1 MVFPPAVDA
10 DNSYSN
16 GSVEARPR
24 GAPLQYRKRQGRACR
39 GFCGVYNEFSSIDFF
54 HNGFPPIRALTQSE
68 IDAQVPASCHFDAA
82 MLDLFTLQCKS
93 SSILLSRLSQK
104 PGTPFEDLRTR
115 VWAFQLRKSWL
126 PSRIRLFILHRGE
139 HGATPSLSSVV
150 SVVKERQ
157 QLSRKEYFC
166 SATRGCAL
174 SAIL

>member
-54 HNGFPPIRALTQSE
+54 HNGFSPIRALTQSE

-104 PGTPFEDLRTR
+104 PGTPFEDLGGEPGSLLETIVTLEQVSLGTEGKQLPRREPIPENRR
-115 VWAFQLRKSWL
+115 VCR
-126 PSRIRLFILHRGE
+126 
-139 HGATPSLSSVV
+139 
-150 SVVKERQ
+150 ERPV
-157 QLSRKEYFC
+157 
-166 SATRGCAL
+166 AP
-174 SAIL
+174 